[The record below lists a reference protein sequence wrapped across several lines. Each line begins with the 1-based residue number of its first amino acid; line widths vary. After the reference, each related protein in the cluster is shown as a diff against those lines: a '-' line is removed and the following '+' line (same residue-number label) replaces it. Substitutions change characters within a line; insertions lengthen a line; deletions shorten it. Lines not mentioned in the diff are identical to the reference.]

1 MGRGVCFSNAV
12 TEIVAGEN
20 ATLDHYKL
28 QRENDRS
35 FHVGALQVYAD
46 RNANAASCSVSLG
59 GALVRNEVTAVLDAE
74 GAECALHGLYLAR
87 GRQHVDNHTALDHV
101 KPHGSSRELYHGIL
115 SDSATAVF
123 NGRIIV
129 RPGAQKTDAIQK
141 NRNLLLS
148 PDAVID
154 TKPQLEIYNNDVRC
168 THGATIGQLDAEAL
182 FYLRSRGIGA
192 EQARDLL
199 INAFAADVVERVKP
213 AGVRAWVEDALH
225 AHHAQR
231 VSRKEAG

>member
-1 MGRGVCFSNAV
+1 VCFSNAV
-12 TEIVAGEN
+12 TEIVAGEG
-20 ATLDHYKL
+20 AVFDHYKL
-28 QRENDRS
+28 QRENDQS
-35 FHVGALQVYAD
+35 FHIGMLRIYAD
-46 RNANAASCSVSLG
+46 RNANAASCSISLG
-59 GALVRNEVTAVLDAE
+59 GALVRNEVAAVLDGE
-74 GAECALHGLYLAR
+74 GADCTLHGLYLAR
-87 GRQHVDNHTALDHV
+87 GRQHVDNHTTLDHA

-115 SDSATAVF
+115 GDAASAVF

-129 RPGAQKTDAIQK
+129 RPGAQKTDALQR

-192 EQARDLL
+192 EEARNIL
-199 INAFAADVVERVKP
+199 IHAFAADIVERVKP
-213 AGVRAWVEDALH
+213 AGVRAWVEQALH
-225 AHHAQR
+225 AHDAQR
-231 VSRKEAG
+231 ASKEAR